1 MPEAKAKIRVLV
13 IDDHPVVRD
22 GLASMI
28 ERQEDMEL
36 IGEGGTGQEAIALFE
51 KLRPEITLL
60 DLKLPDIDGIAVIE
74 KIRSEHR
81 EARIIV
87 LTTYAGDIQATRAL
101 KAGAKGYLLKA
112 SLRRDLRA
120 SIRMVH
126 AGQSPIQAE
135 VAADLAKH
143 TADESLTP
151 RELDVLRLIASG
163 CSNKLVAD
171 RLQVRED
178 TVKGHVTSI
187 LSKLRA
193 SDRTHAVT
201 IALRRGYFELRWPL
215 RRSLAGVLFHFA
227 SLG

>member
-36 IGEGGTGQEAIALFE
+36 VGEGGTGQEAITLFE
-51 KLRPEITLL
+51 KLRPDITLL

-74 KIRSEHR
+74 KIRSEHP

-126 AGQSPIQAE
+126 AGHSPIQAE
-135 VAADLAKH
+135 VAADVAKH
-143 TADESLTP
+143 TADEALTP
-151 RELDVLRLIASG
+151 RELDVLRLIARG
-163 CSNKLVAD
+163 CSNKSAAD
-171 RLQVRED
+171 RLQIRED

-201 IALRRGYFELRWPL
+201 IALQRGYFEL
-215 RRSLAGVLFHFA
+215 
-227 SLG
+227 

>member
-1 MPEAKAKIRVLV
+1 MPEAKARIRVLA

-28 ERQEDMEL
+28 ESQEDMEL
-36 IGEGGTGQEAIALFE
+36 IGEGGTGEEAIVLFE
-51 KLRPEITLL
+51 KLRPDITLL

-74 KIRSEHR
+74 KIRARDS

-87 LTTYAGDIQATRAL
+87 LTTYAGDIQAKRAL

-112 SLRRDLRA
+112 SLRRDLRS

-135 VAADLAKH
+135 IAAELARH
-143 TADESLTP
+143 TADETLTP
-151 RELDVLRLIASG
+151 RELDVLRLIAGGS
-163 CSNKLVAD
+163 SNKLVAD
-171 RLQVRED
+171 RLQIRED

-201 IALRRGYFELRWPL
+201 IALQRGYFEL
-215 RRSLAGVLFHFA
+215 
-227 SLG
+227 